1 MLDEPLRMTEL
12 CGGQFQFA
20 TERHAAFPA
29 AKRMNLLRSIGI
41 YRHQA
46 IFFDGGPDGKNGFWC
61 VDGRHFNGRTD
72 PFNRSLDA
80 ATLI

>member
-20 TERHAAFPA
+20 TERHSAFPA
-29 AKRMNLLRSIGI
+29 ANRVNLSRSIGI

-46 IFFDGGPDGKNGFWC
+46 IFLT
-61 VDGRHFNGRTD
+61 VDLTVKMKQSNVKIYIFMDLGVLET
-72 PFNRSLDA
+72 
-80 ATLI
+80 IEWE

>member
-12 CGGQFQFA
+12 SGGQFQFA

-46 IFFDGGPDGKNGFWC
+46 IFFDGGPDGKN
-61 VDGRHFNGRTD
+61 
-72 PFNRSLDA
+72 DA
-80 ATLI
+80 IECEDLYFHGLRGTGDN